1 MTLNHSILLNKV
13 VKAFPQEWPSLIP
26 VVEFLLHTAP
36 QGDHGLSAHDMSCGY
51 GLLSP
56 ADSKVAPFMVP
67 KGIAETDVAA
77 KVWNIYALQPR
88 ASLGSA
94 VPLKQ
99 K

>member
-36 QGDHGLSAHDMSCGY
+36 QGDLGLSAHDMSCGY

-67 KGIAETDVAA
+67 NGTAETDVAA
-77 KVWNIYALQPR
+77 KLFLNWKEL
-88 ASLGSA
+88 
-94 VPLKQ
+94 
-99 K
+99 